1 MRAGFSPFSALKQPL
16 PRISAAQVEAKNS
29 AAAAMV
35 WDNTN
40 KVCSNVMTGIDF
52 RLLTSVAYSS
62 NNLQSKVL
70 YASACFTTGTWKW
83 ADPTDTTIAQAFPV
97 TFSASFVPKTPT
109 GRVSAEKPMP
119 PLYVPISQD
128 IWYPFV
134 KS

>member
-1 MRAGFSPFSALKQPL
+1 
-16 PRISAAQVEAKNS
+16 
-29 AAAAMV
+29 V
-35 WDNTN
+35 WDATN

-62 NNLQSKVL
+62 NNLQSKIL

-83 ADPTDTTIAQAFPV
+83 TEPTASATLTQAFPL
-97 TFSASFVPKTPT
+97 TFSASFVPKTPS
-109 GRVSAEKPMP
+109 GRVSAQKPMP
-119 PLYVPISQD
+119 PLYVPISED